1 MLNILSHQI
10 LGASPKNPP
19 LGSRR
24 EGDFFVHSIRLFHHK
39 PDLVS
44 VFRQPFAFVQTPPR
58 RDDEPTVGLCFPV
71 WVGATCFTVQRA
83 QH

>member
-1 MLNILSHQI
+1 M

-24 EGDFFVHSIRLFHHK
+24 EGDFFVPSIRLFHHK

-44 VFRQPFAFVQTPPR
+44 VLRQPFAFVQAPPR
-58 RDDEPTVGLCFPV
+58 RDDESTIGLCFPV
-71 WVGATCFTVQRA
+71 WVGTTYCTVQRA